1 MPRSAS
7 SDSGGKGAR
16 LYGVGIFATLV
27 AGQRA
32 DFVSPVVLSDL
43 GAMRFTGIRHIEI
56 RD

>member
-16 LYGVGIFATLV
+16 LYGVVIFATLI

-32 DFVSPVVLSDL
+32 DFVSPVVLGDL
-43 GAMRFTGIRHIEI
+43 GAMRFRGVRHTEI
-56 RD
+56 RG